1 MKSLILELDVL
12 DASTKELSD
21 NRLVISEPFKLE
33 PYEGLWIDF
42 NTSDLAGRSNEGLFP
57 INKKIAKK
65 LAKFF
70 KKMAKDL

>member
-1 MKSLILELDVL
+1 MKSLILELGVL
-12 DASTKELSD
+12 DASTRELAG

-42 NTSDLAGRSNEGLFP
+42 NTSDLEGRSNEGVFP
-57 INKKIAKK
+57 INKK